1 MITEK
6 FQYTQLK
13 RKSVEGK
20 RLYTT
25 PEGIAVPS
33 VTTILDKTKSEE
45 KRLALANWKK
55 RVGEV
60 KAQEI
65 VTEASGRGTRMHKYL
80 EDYCIDGDLKR
91 QGSNPFSKQANDMA
105 KVVIDEGMSNVSE
118 VWGVEVPMYY
128 PELYAGTTDCVGLY
142 NGHPA
147 IIDFKQ
153 TNKPKKDEWVDDYK
167 TQLVAYALAHNEV
180 YGTNI
185 KHGVI
190 LMCSKDLQF
199 QTWTITGEEFNLF
212 TEHWWNRVQSYY
224 QLTA

>member
-6 FQYTQLK
+6 FNYTQLK
-13 RKSVEGK
+13 RASVDGK

-25 PEGIAVPS
+25 PNNTAVPS

-55 RVGEV
+55 RVGKA

-65 VTEASGRGTRMHKYL
+65 VTEAAGRGTRMHKYL
-80 EDYCIDGDLKR
+80 ENYCIEGELKNP
-91 QGSNPFSKQANDMA
+91 GSNPFSKQANDMA
-105 KVVIDEGMSNVSE
+105 KVVIEEGMCNMSE
-118 VWGVEVPMYY
+118 IWGTEVPMYF
-128 PELYAGTTDCVGLY
+128 PELYAGTTDAVGLY
-142 NGHPA
+142 NNEPS

-185 KHGVI
+185 KQGVI
-190 LMCSKDLQF
+190 LMCSKDLLF
-199 QTWTITGEEFNLF
+199 QRWVIKGEEFELF
-212 TEHWWNRVQSYY
+212 TEHWLNRVQTYY
-224 QLTA
+224 RLTA

>member
-13 RKSVEGK
+13 RASVEGK

-25 PEGIAVPS
+25 PDGKALPS

-45 KRLALANWKK
+45 KKQALANWKK
-55 RVGEV
+55 RVGEEQ
-60 KAQEI
+60 AQAI
-65 VTEASGRGTRMHKYL
+65 VTEASSRGTRMHKYL
-80 EDYCIDGDLKR
+80 ENYCIEGELKDP
-91 QGSNPFSKQANDMA
+91 GSNPWSKQANDMA
-105 KVVIDEGMSNVSE
+105 KVVVEEGMCDVSE
-118 VWGVEVPMYY
+118 IWGTEVPMYF
-128 PELYAGTTDCVGLY
+128 PELYAGTTDAVGVF
-142 NGHPA
+142 NDEPS

-185 KHGVI
+185 KQGVI
-190 LMCSKDLQF
+190 LMCSKDLLF
-199 QTWTITGEEFNLF
+199 QKWVLKGEEFEVF
-212 TEHWWNRVQSYY
+212 TDHWLNRVQSYY
-224 QLTA
+224 RLTA

>member
-13 RKSVEGK
+13 RNSVEGK

-25 PEGIAVPS
+25 PDGTAVPS

-45 KRLALANWKK
+45 KRQALANWKK
-55 RVGEV
+55 RVGEA

-65 VTEASGRGTRMHKYL
+65 VTEAAGRGTRMHKYL
-80 EDYCIDGDLKR
+80 EDYCIESVLNSP
-91 QGSNPFSKQANDMA
+91 GSKPFSQQANKMA
-105 KVVIDEGMSNVSE
+105 QVIIDEGMCDVDE
-118 VWGVEVPMYY
+118 IWGTEVPMYF
-128 PELYAGTTDCVGLY
+128 PELYAGTTDAVGVF
-142 NGHPA
+142 NGEPS

-180 YGTNI
+180 YETNI
-185 KHGVI
+185 KQGVI
-190 LMCSKDLQF
+190 LMCSKDFEF
-199 QTWTITGEEFNLF
+199 QKWVLKGEEFELF
-212 TEHWWNRVQSYY
+212 TEHWLNRVQTYY
-224 QLTA
+224 RQSA

>member
-13 RKSVEGK
+13 RNSVEGK

-25 PEGIAVPS
+25 PDGTAVPS

-45 KRLALANWKK
+45 KRQALANWKK
-55 RVGEV
+55 RVGDA

-65 VTEASGRGTRMHKYL
+65 VTEAAGRGTRMHKYL
-80 EDYCIDGDLKR
+80 EDYCIDSVLKEP
-91 QGSNPFSKQANDMA
+91 GSNPFSQQANKMA
-105 KVVIDEGMSNVSE
+105 QIIIDEGMCDMDE
-118 VWGVEVPMYY
+118 IWGTEVPMYF
-128 PELYAGTTDCVGLY
+128 PELYAGTTDAVGSF
-142 NGHPA
+142 NGQPS

-185 KHGVI
+185 KQGVI
-190 LMCSKDLQF
+190 LMCSKDFVF
-199 QTWTITGEEFNLF
+199 QKWVIKDEEFELF
-212 TEHWWNRVQSYY
+212 TEHWLNRVQTYY
-224 QLTA
+224 RQSA

>member
-33 VTTILDKTKSEE
+33 VTTILDKTKREE

-80 EDYCIDGDLKR
+80 EDYCIDGELKTP
-91 QGSNPFSKQANDMA
+91 GSNPFSKQANDMA

-153 TNKPKKDEWVDDYK
+153 TKKPKKDEWVDDYK

>member
-6 FQYTQLK
+6 FNYTQLK
-13 RKSVEGK
+13 RASVEGK

-25 PEGIAVPS
+25 PDGKAVPS

-45 KRLALANWKK
+45 KRQALANWKK
-55 RVGEV
+55 RVGNA

-65 VTEASGRGTRMHKYL
+65 VTEAAGRGTRMHKYL
-80 EDYCIDGDLKR
+80 EDYCIDSELKTP
-91 QGSNPFSKQANDMA
+91 GSNPFSQQANKMA
-105 KVVIDEGMSNVSE
+105 QIIIDEGMCDMDE
-118 VWGVEVPMYY
+118 IWGTEVPMYF
-128 PELYAGTTDCVGLY
+128 PELYAGTTDAVGSF
-142 NGHPA
+142 NVQPS

-185 KHGVI
+185 KQGVI
-190 LMCSKDLQF
+190 LMCSKDFLF
-199 QTWTITGEEFNLF
+199 QKWVIKDEEFELF
-212 TEHWWNRVQSYY
+212 TEHWLNRVQTYY
-224 QLTA
+224 SQSA